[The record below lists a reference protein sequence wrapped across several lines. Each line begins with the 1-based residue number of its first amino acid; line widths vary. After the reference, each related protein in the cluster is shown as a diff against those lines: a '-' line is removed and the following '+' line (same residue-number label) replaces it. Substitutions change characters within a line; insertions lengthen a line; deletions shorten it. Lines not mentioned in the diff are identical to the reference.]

1 MKIVANFKMAQ
12 EEETQEATVDFTSSG
27 QELASL
33 TIQRSFSQQGRR
45 SKMETCSDI
54 LRVIGSGVQRPT
66 HIMYKANLSW
76 IVMQEY
82 IKSLEAQGLVVS
94 AIENNKKV
102 YHLTQKGF
110 EVLNRMKSLRADLS
124 LLLGEA

>member
-1 MKIVANFKMAQ
+1 MAQ
-12 EEETQEATVDFTSSG
+12 EETQTGVQEDYIPE
-27 QELASL
+27 QELGS
-33 TIQRSFSQQGRR
+33 IVSQQRNLSQQSRR
-45 SKMETCSDI
+45 SRMETCSDI

-82 IKSLEAQGLVVS
+82 IRSLEAQGLVVS

-102 YHLTQKGF
+102 FHLTQKGF
-110 EVLNRMKSLRADLS
+110 EVLNRMKTLREDLS
-124 LLLGEA
+124 LLLGEP